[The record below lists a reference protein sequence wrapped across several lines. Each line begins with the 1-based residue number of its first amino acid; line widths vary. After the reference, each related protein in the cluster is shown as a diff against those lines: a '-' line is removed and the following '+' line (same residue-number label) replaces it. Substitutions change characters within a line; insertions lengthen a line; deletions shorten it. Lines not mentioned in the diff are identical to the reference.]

1 MSKIEYPSLKH
12 TIHMKKSVFR
22 VLTIALAVFTLS
34 IFSSCSK
41 EEENP
46 QSIFFAGFDEVSS
59 SSLEEMK
66 LIENTYM
73 ECINAQGVSYNT
85 NGQIQPN
92 GKDNFEKRI
101 TDGCKQ
107 AETIL
112 TTMDWDGYYKYVITG
127 YSSKGEAMI
136 LYTKEYG
143 TKQDQE

>member
-1 MSKIEYPSLKH
+1 
-12 TIHMKKSVFR
+12 MKKSAFR
-22 VLTIALAVFTLS
+22 VFTIALAVFTLS
-34 IFSSCSK
+34 VFSSCSK

-46 QSIFFAGFDEVSS
+46 RSIFFAGFEEVSA
-59 SSLEEMK
+59 SSLDEMK

-73 ECINAQGVSYNT
+73 EYINAQGVSYNT

-107 AETIL
+107 AESIL
-112 TTMDWDGYYKYVITG
+112 ATMDWDGYYKYVIQG
-127 YSSKGEAMI
+127 YSSQGEAMI

-143 TKQDQE
+143 SKQE